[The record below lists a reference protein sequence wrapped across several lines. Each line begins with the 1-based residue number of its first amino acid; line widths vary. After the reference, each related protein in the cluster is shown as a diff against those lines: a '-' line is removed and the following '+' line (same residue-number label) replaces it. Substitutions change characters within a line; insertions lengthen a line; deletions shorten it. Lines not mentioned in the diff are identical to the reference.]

1 MNFIAF
7 NTQFNPFI
15 LFSYREIKKIFPDF
29 YRTNL
34 DDWQKKWYIRKIIRW
49 RYYFTD
55 QKLDERHLWM
65 IANKIYEPSY
75 ISLHIALQYYGLIP
89 EGVFTMTSISTKKT
103 NEFTT
108 PVGNFIYKKI
118 RKDLMFGYKIIK
130 INKLLYFKIAEIEKA
145 ILDFFYLNPHI
156 YTENDFYELRI
167 DCYELVK
174 QRDEK
179 KLERYLKTFNKKKLA
194 ETIHNFISYVKK
206 NA

>member
-1 MNFIAF
+1 
-7 NTQFNPFI
+7 
-15 LFSYREIKKIFPDF
+15 
-29 YRTNL
+29 
-34 DDWQKKWYIRKIIRW
+34 
-49 RYYFTD
+49 
-55 QKLDERHLWM
+55 M

-75 ISLHIALQYYGLIP
+75 ISLHMALQYYGLIP

-206 NA
+206 MLSLEDIKEHYPPLVRDMPRHLLREYLQYKILQHIFDNKYANKLCFI